1 MVQLFFLLCCLLH
14 SSAAAA
20 CGTSGGIP
28 SDACKRAC
36 PALQKIGCDDATD
49 SSTSTCNTVFHQA
62 SASSIVSG
70 QQLSGQIDSGNV
82 CANEATGFFYVK
94 SNCTQ
99 SEDVTVT
106 VSHLL
111 KHLA

>member
-1 MVQLFFLLCCLLH
+1 MP
-14 SSAAAA
+14 AAATPA
-20 CGTSGGIP
+20 
-28 SDACKRAC
+28 AC
-36 PALQKIGCDDATD
+36 PALQNIRCDDASD
-49 SSTSTCNTVFHQA
+49 ASASTCNTAFSKA

-106 VSHLL
+106 VSRPSRHDQLCGAL
-111 KHLA
+111 ELAV

>member
-1 MVQLFFLLCCLLH
+1 MTPGLASHLVPGELT
-14 SSAAAA
+14 SA
-20 CGTSGGIP
+20 
-28 SDACKRAC
+28 AC
-36 PALQKIGCDDATD
+36 PALQNIRCDDATD
-49 SSTSTCNTVFHQA
+49 ASAATCNSAFSLA

-106 VSHLL
+106 VSHLA